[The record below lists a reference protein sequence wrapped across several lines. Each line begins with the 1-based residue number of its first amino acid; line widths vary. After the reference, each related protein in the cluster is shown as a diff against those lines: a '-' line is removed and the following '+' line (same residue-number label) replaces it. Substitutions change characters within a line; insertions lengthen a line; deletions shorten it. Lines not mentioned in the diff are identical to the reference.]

1 MMEGDATDIAERN
14 VALPMW
20 DLVDFTYH
28 PEYHDAQLV
37 ILCKGQMFVI
47 DMDPKYFLDS
57 PDQKEKYLFWI
68 QVVDEGE
75 VDGFVEEDFW
85 DWAVAPLMP
94 ILEALPPSP
103 GPETIHDFLFA
114 KCTQYKLCA
123 GPSGPIATLDEQASS
138 YGSSFRV
145 PLSERECAPFTTF
158 SPSVVKIFKG
168 DKPLSFAWG
177 HPELVLLP
185 GGTIAELRLVHSG
198 HVTLPDKLEA
208 FRKINESVGSD
219 TLVQR
224 MHGLLKS
231 ENDDVHG
238 LLLSHINC
246 KYHGIHSAA
255 HDEDTSMRP
264 KWARQILQSVERLH
278 AAGLVWGY
286 ADPGNVLIDRNNDAW
301 IIGCGN
307 GYTKGWT
314 PKGLAGTKKGDWH
327 AVEKILGFQYVD
339 DREFYFERRS
349 NILDSPRGV
358 FQQPGTKL

>member
-1 MMEGDATDIAERN
+1 MEDDATGMLGEH
-14 VALPMW
+14 VASPIW

-28 PEYHDAQLV
+28 PEYHDARLV

-47 DMDPKYFLDS
+47 DMDPDYFSDS
-57 PDQKEKYLFWI
+57 LDQKEKYLFYI
-68 QVVDEGE
+68 QVADEGE
-75 VDGFVEEDFW
+75 INGFVEEDFW

-94 ILEALPPSP
+94 ILEALPPST
-103 GPETIHDFLFA
+103 GLESVHDFLFA

-145 PLSERECAPFTTF
+145 SLSERECAPFRAF
-158 SPSVVKIFKG
+158 SPSAVKIFKG
-168 DKPLSFAWG
+168 DISPPSHWG
-177 HPELVLLP
+177 HPETVLLP
-185 GGTIAELRLVHSG
+185 DGTIAHLRLVHSG
-198 HVTLPDKLEA
+198 HLALRHQLEA

-231 ENDDVHG
+231 ENGHVHG
-238 LLLSHINC
+238 LLLSHIDC
-246 KYHGIHSAA
+246 KWHGIHSAA
-255 HDEDTSMRP
+255 SEEDASMRP
-264 KWARQILQSVERLH
+264 KWAAQIRQSVERLH
-278 AAGLVWGY
+278 AAGVVWGY

-301 IIGCGN
+301 IVGCGN

-314 PKGLAGTKKGDWH
+314 PKGLAGTKEGDWH

-339 DREFYFERRS
+339 DRQFYFERRS
-349 NILDSPRGV
+349 STLNYPRGV
-358 FQQPGTKL
+358 SEQPSTKL